1 VSTGRGTIAGGSQ
14 SPNTVPPWDN
24 AAEFLPRGV
33 AQDFIGVIEETS
45 MALALGRTLRMSEAT
60 ESIPIVAFRPQA
72 KFITPMYGARKP
84 VTEIRWSAVEIR
96 PEEVAATIPVPNAWI
111 MDANFDVE
119 GQVERELANAMAHAI
134 DAAILQ
140 GDGAPASFPPG
151 GVINF
156 ADAAP
161 AGATPMD
168 TLSNAMAE
176 LEGKGIMP
184 DGIAAGASIGTVL
197 RAAYAEAAALPS
209 VRPADMLWGVPVRR
223 SLAWTP
229 PPDAIV
235 GGWQYLAIGIREDIT
250 FGRSTDGVLLDDDGN
265 IIASAFQ
272 DNVTL
277 IKVYARLGCAI
288 GMPSRAVPGEAQP
301 QNPFVTAEW
310 TSGNGGGAGG
320 ASAPA
325 PTSTRKTSSSSSG
338 TSGTTA

>member
-1 VSTGRGTIAGGSQ
+1 MSTG
-14 SPNTVPPWDN
+14 PVTVPPWEN
-24 AAEFLPRGV
+24 ADQFLPRGV

-45 MALALGRTLRMSEAT
+45 MALSLGRTLRMSEAT

-72 KFITPMYGARKP
+72 KFVTPMYGARKP
-84 VTEIRWSAVEIR
+84 VTEIRWSAIEIR

-111 MDANFDVE
+111 MDADFDVE

-134 DAAILQ
+134 DGAIMR

-151 GVINF
+151 GVVGF
-156 ADAAP
+156 ADPAP
-161 AGATPMD
+161 EGDDAID

-184 DGIAAGASIGTVL
+184 DGIAAGASIGSVL
-197 RAAYAEAAALPS
+197 RAAYRDASALPG
-209 VRPADMLWGVPVRR
+209 VRPADNLWGVPVRR
-223 SLAWTP
+223 SLSWEP

-277 IKVYARLGCAI
+277 VKVYARLGCAI
-288 GMPSRAVPGEAQP
+288 GMPSRAVPGAAVP
-301 QNPFVTAEW
+301 QKPFVSASW
-310 TSGNGGGAGG
+310 TNGASG
-320 ASAPA
+320 ASAA
-325 PTSTRKTSSSSSG
+325 SASTRRGPGRPPKG
-338 TSGTTA
+338 E